1 MKTTDSRLRVGVAAL
16 NIALILLL
24 WLLLT
29 EAALYWPDALA
40 RIAFPWADN
49 EWGDGPILMQLH
61 RLAAGQP
68 AYTSSLY
75 AGSFDYG
82 PVYVFLLFV
91 VGKLLRLP
99 FGIVSFRAISTVIGL
114 LSLIPYAMCGVLIAA
129 RFGMRMTRLLTAVV
143 AGVTAL
149 LAVTVL
155 SRDFTFSSLHPD
167 TLMALLLGLMLALY
181 YGMVT
186 GRLPA
191 YCIWL
196 LLAVSVIAA
205 FTKQN
210 SVIIFPFLVAA
221 LVLTGVVRRRIAF
234 AVACAFV
241 VLVAAVFAWMP
252 PDMRAWTL
260 WIPQSHGY
268 EFARSHRA
276 LDLLKYLFIW
286 QYYVTAEIAVVA
298 LVSML
303 IARREGAQAYIVDGA
318 AGIGVV
324 IVAILAYFKVLG
336 VWNNLT
342 LIALFAAP
350 YCGALVVPLMSVR
363 FVRRAR
369 PVVTVAAIALLTFV
383 GLGVHSA
390 EPPFAATPDVR
401 RQMTAVDGAMHAL
414 CAEGKPILALIFTD
428 MFTDCPNARQFSMIA
443 FLEVQHARDRFEP
456 GLFVLDRPPAFPY
469 VIDIGQ
475 FPIPRRWQRYY
486 RKAHEYPAVFGFG
499 NYYYP
504 ATLRVW
510 ARR

>member
-1 MKTTDSRLRVGVAAL
+1 VKATTSRLRVGVAAL
-16 NIALILLL
+16 NIALILLV

-29 EAALYWPDALA
+29 EAAIYWPDALA

-61 RLAAGQP
+61 RLAVGQP
-68 AYTSSLY
+68 AYTSSLS

-99 FGIVSFRAISTVIGL
+99 FGIVSFRAISIVLGL
-114 LSLIPYAMCGVLIAA
+114 LSLIPYAICGTLIAV
-129 RFGMRMTRLLTAVV
+129 RLGMRRMRLLTVVV

-149 LAVTVL
+149 LEMTVL
-155 SRDFTFSSLHPD
+155 SRDITFSSLHPD
-167 TLMALLLGLMLALY
+167 TLMALLLAVTLALY

-186 GRLPA
+186 GRLPE
-191 YCIWL
+191 YGIWL
-196 LLAVSVIAA
+196 LLAVSLVAA

-210 SVIIFPFLVAA
+210 SVIIFPFLLAA
-221 LVLTGVVRRRIAF
+221 LALTGVVRRRIAF
-234 AVACAFV
+234 AALGAFV
-241 VLVAAVFAWMP
+241 VLVVAIFAAMP

-260 WIPQSHGY
+260 SIPQAHGY
-268 EFARSHRA
+268 EFARSKRA
-276 LDLLKYLFIW
+276 LDLLTYLFVR
-286 QYYVTAEIAVVA
+286 QYYVTAELAVVA
-298 LVSML
+298 LVSAL
-303 IARREGAQAYIVDGA
+303 IAHREGARAYIVDGA
-318 AGIGVV
+318 PAIGVV

-336 VWNNLT
+336 VWNNLS

-350 YCGALVVPLMSVR
+350 YCGALVAPLMSVR

-369 PVVTVAAIALLTFV
+369 PVMTVAAIVLLALV

-390 EPPFAATPDVR
+390 EPPFVATPEVR
-401 RQMTAVDGAMHAL
+401 DQMTTVDRAMHAL

-428 MFTDCPNARQFSMIA
+428 MFSDCANARQFSMIA

-469 VIDIGQ
+469 VVDIGQ

-486 RKAHEYPAVFGFG
+486 RKAHEYPAWFGFG

-510 ARR
+510 AMR